1 MHGFLEYSNYSNG
14 ERAKLNV
21 YSGKIKLSG
30 SELSF
35 FLGYFLYS
43 TSSVVIGNSNLF
55 GANRFTIANVV
66 SYIAA
71 ILILI
76 SFCMRKHKVSEFMIR
91 ILVGV
96 FVFLIGYNI
105 HSIGIGVCAL
115 LIMASEKIDSER
127 IVKFCVFSNI
137 FFLMIVIFP
146 ALLGLI
152 PNDIYY
158 HNGVLAYSLGFSYYS
173 NVPYAVFMITLFTYW
188 LTKKKNEENLVLLL
202 SVPVNLL
209 CYKFCT
215 VRLTLYCYI
224 IFIALAVLFK
234 FTDFTKKS
242 KWRIALVSGMFP
254 LVAIFVIAI
263 SLLKNRFPIIQALDA
278 ALNYRLGFNLQGFQ
292 KYGISLFGKKIE
304 AVAEYWD
311 ANNINHY
318 FFIDC
323 GYVYTLL
330 CYGIIL
336 FAIILFLYS
345 FLSNYAMK
353 KHDSK
358 LLIICIIICVF
369 SVVNNVLF
377 NFSLNPLPLVAFNLA
392 RIYSR
397 EGKIYAV
404 GEPKRISDN

>member
-1 MHGFLEYSNYSNG
+1 M
-14 ERAKLNV
+14 
-21 YSGKIKLSG
+21 
-30 SELSF
+30 
-35 FLGYFLYS
+35 
-43 TSSVVIGNSNLF
+43 SSVVIGNSYLF

-71 ILILI
+71 VLLLI
-76 SFCMRKHKVSEFMIR
+76 SFCMKKHKKSEFMIR
-91 ILVGV
+91 ILAGV

-127 IVKFCVFSNI
+127 IIKFCVYSNI
-137 FFLMIVIFP
+137 FFLMIVIIP

-152 PNDIYY
+152 PNDVYY
-158 HNGVLAYSLGFSYYS
+158 HNGVPAYSLGFAYYS
-173 NVPYAVFMITLFTYW
+173 NVPYAVFMITLFAYW
-188 LTKKKNEENLVLLL
+188 LAKKKNEENFVLLL
-202 SVPVNLL
+202 SIPVNLL

-215 VRLTLYCYI
+215 VRLTLYCHI
-224 IFIALAVLFK
+224 IFIVLAVLFK

-263 SLLKNRFPIIQALDA
+263 SLLKNRFPIIQALDV

-311 ANNINHY
+311 VNNINHY

-377 NFSLNPLPLVAFNLA
+377 NFSLNPLPLVAFNLV
-392 RIYSR
+392 RIFYR
-397 EGKIYAV
+397 EGKSYVA